1 LRGVVGYPARLVKP
15 VYLLLCVLGGVVLG
29 VAGVMGVNALTD
41 RATAASGQPRARTQQ
56 AAAAAAEPAPEAAA
70 PAPPEA
76 RLDHDHEHEH
86 DAEPRYIVVGGGAT
100 PEYTEVSL
108 EQDTRLAT
116 QSLPGPGLTLFAGG
130 QGSVS
135 VRLLAP
141 PVRNESLL
149 AQLGAIFDPRPNRD
163 SRYRATTLNAQPA
176 TLTNFET
183 SMALAMSTTKE
194 PLLVYIA
201 MHGLQG
207 SEARDNYFELWG
219 GDSVTVAQLDEL
231 TAGAK
236 RPVRF
241 VIASCY
247 SGGFAEL
254 AFTHAEAQRGPTT
267 QQRCGLFAGTWDRQT
282 SGCDPNP
289 DRRAQEGYSL
299 HMLHALRGEDR
310 AGKAL
315 PRNQLD
321 LDGDGKISLL
331 EAHTRARIASTSID
345 VPTTTSER
353 YLREVVKTP
362 APPQWKLLPEDAAVV
377 KQLGARLGL
386 LDAAA
391 VDKRYQELSAKLDE
405 LQPELDAADEEQDHA
420 RSQLGAELLARW
432 PVLGDSFHDEFASAL
447 ERDSAA
453 ISGVLRDSRYAQ
465 RFKEA
470 RTQADALGS
479 RANTLDAQEA
489 VVLRLVRA
497 YETAGLA
504 SALAARGGEDYARYQ
519 ALLACERGVP

>member
-1 LRGVVGYPARLVKP
+1 MSCGSLRHCVKP
-15 VYLLLCVLGGVVLG
+15 VFLVLFLLGCVLLG
-29 VAGVMGVNALTD
+29 LYTLKGMAAPTQSRATRSLTPSEPG
-41 RATAASGQPRARTQQ
+41 ATAASKQRD
-56 AAAAAAEPAPEAAA
+56 PEG
-70 PAPPEA
+70 
-76 RLDHDHEHEH
+76 
-86 DAEPRYIVVGGGAT
+86 EPRYIVVGGGST

-108 EQDTRLAT
+108 EQDTQLAM
-116 QSLPGPGLTLFAGG
+116 QVLPGPGLTLFAGG
-130 QGSVS
+130 QGSAS

-141 PVRNESLL
+141 STREESLL
-149 AQLGAIFDPRPNRD
+149 SKLGAIFDPRNARD
-163 SRYRATTLNAQPA
+163 SRYRTTELNAQPA
-176 TLTNFET
+176 TLSNFET
-183 SMALAMSTTKE
+183 SLALASASSKQ

-201 MHGLQG
+201 THGLQG
-207 SEARDNYFELWG
+207 NEPRENFVELWG
-219 GDSVTVAQLDEL
+219 GESLTVTQLDEL
-231 TAGAK
+231 TSAAK

-254 AFTHAEAQRGPTT
+254 AFAHADPQRGATPLP
-267 QQRCGLFAGTWDRQT
+267 RCGLFAGTWDRQT

-299 HMLHALRGEDR
+299 HLLHALRGEDR

-331 EAHTRARIASTSID
+331 EAHTRARIASHSID

-362 APPQWKLLPEDAAVV
+362 AAPQWKLLPEDAAVV
-377 KQLGARLGL
+377 KQLGAKLGL
-386 LDAAA
+386 SDAAA
-391 VDKRYQELSAKLDE
+391 VEQRYQELTSKLDA
-405 LQPELDAADEEQDHA
+405 LQPELDAADEELDRA

-432 PVLGDSFHDEFASAL
+432 PVLADAFHDEFASTLQREA
-447 ERDSAA
+447 AA
-453 ISGVLRDSRYAQ
+453 IGGVLRGSRHAQ
-465 RFKEA
+465 RYNEA
-470 RTQADALGS
+470 RTEAEAIS
-479 RANTLDAQEA
+479 ARANVLDAQEA

-504 SALAARGGEDYARYQ
+504 SALAARGGDQYARYQ